1 MIIGPNFKSL
11 EEGNQTHFQDTLKMR
26 FLNIFLLKFCAAV
39 NFVLMCEPNFIA
51 AIIPAFELENAK
63 LKQIRWHF
71 RHTFKHFSFWFLN
84 FFWDFIWKYLRFE
97 LSLRDR
103 GCPGEF
109 VSNSFGTFLAFNIS
123 EDFTKC
129 GTEIESNET
138 HISYQNR
145 ISDNDQTA
153 TRHRF

>member
-63 LKQIRWHF
+63 LKQIR
-71 RHTFKHFSFWFLN
+71 
-84 FFWDFIWKYLRFE
+84 
-97 LSLRDR
+97 
-103 GCPGEF
+103 
-109 VSNSFGTFLAFNIS
+109 
-123 EDFTKC
+123 
-129 GTEIESNET
+129 
-138 HISYQNR
+138 
-145 ISDNDQTA
+145 
-153 TRHRF
+153 